1 MRTITLTHQALA
13 DIIADAV
20 SQGIR
25 TYELSKSGEIS
36 YRKAVSLYGQWFVD
50 VEKQGLIRGLRRGDK
65 ANSKI
70 VYQVA
75 EIEALRRKEIA
86 KTSRIIETK

>member
-36 YRKAVSLYGQWFVD
+36 YRKAVSIYGQWFVD

-75 EIEALRRKEIA
+75 DIEALRRKEIA
-86 KTSRIIETK
+86 QTSRIIQTK

>member
-36 YRKAVSLYGQWFVD
+36 YRKAVSIYGQWFVD
-50 VEKQGLIRGLRRGDK
+50 AERQGLIRGLRRGDK

-75 EIEALRRKEIA
+75 DIEALRRAEIA
-86 KTSRIIETK
+86 KTSRIIQTK

>member
-25 TYELSKSGEIS
+25 TYEASKCGEIS
-36 YRKAVSLYGQWFVD
+36 YRKAVSIYGQWFVD
-50 VEKQGLIRGLRRGDK
+50 AEKKGLIRGIRRGDK

-70 VYQVA
+70 TYQVA
-75 EIEALRRKEIA
+75 DIEALRRKEIA
-86 KTSRIIETK
+86 TTSRIIEIK

>member
-36 YRKAVSLYGQWFVD
+36 YRKAVSIYGQWFVD
-50 VEKQGLIRGLRRGDK
+50 AEKQGLIHGLRRGDK

-75 EIEALRRKEIA
+75 DIEALRRAEIA
-86 KTSRIIETK
+86 KTSRIIQTK

>member
-36 YRKAVSLYGQWFVD
+36 YRKAVSIYGQWFVD

-75 EIEALRRKEIA
+75 DIEALRRAEIA
-86 KTSRIIETK
+86 KTSRIIQTK

>member
-13 DIIADAV
+13 DIISDAV

-36 YRKAVSLYGQWFVD
+36 YRKAVSIYGQWFVD

-75 EIEALRRKEIA
+75 DIEALRRAEIA
-86 KTSRIIETK
+86 KTSRIIQTK

>member
-20 SQGIR
+20 QQGIR
-25 TYELSKSGEIS
+25 AYEAGKGGELS
-36 YRKAVSLYGQWFVD
+36 YRKAVSIYGQWFV
-50 VEKQGLIRGLRRGDK
+50 EAERRGLIHGIRRGGK
-65 ANSKI
+65 PNSKI
-70 VYQVA
+70 TYQVSD
-75 EIEALRRKEIA
+75 IEALRREEIA